1 LSNNNTVLV
10 GRFGAP
16 VGLNGKIKV
25 IIMTT
30 TFEVFKN
37 LKSYTNFDGSIIWN
51 FSNMNFTNNKCIVS
65 LNNCSSPEEAS
76 KLKGQNIYSSKKN
89 FPVIGKN
96 EYYIND
102 LIGCKTIFIKNNVIG
117 EVTGVKNF
125 GAGDL
130 LEVKVNNKFVLIPFN
145 NENNIVV
152 NIIKKEII
160 LDPIPGILD

>member
-1 LSNNNTVLV
+1 MSNKDSVLV

-51 FSNMNFTNNKCIVS
+51 FSEITFVSNKCVVKID
-65 LNNCSSPEEAS
+65 NCFSPEEVS
-76 KLKGQNIYSSKKN
+76 KFKGKKIYSSKIN
-89 FPVIGKN
+89 LPSTGKN
-96 EYYIND
+96 EYYVSD
-102 LIGCKTIFIKNNVIG
+102 LIGCKVIIRDNNITGQVIN
-117 EVTGVKNF
+117 VKNF

-130 LEVKVNNKFVLIPFN
+130 LEVKLDKKIILIPFN
-145 NENNIVV
+145 NENNISVSLS
-152 NIIKKEII
+152 KKEITAEPI
-160 LDPIPGILD
+160 LGILD

>member
-1 LSNNNTVLV
+1 MSNKDSVLV

-37 LKSYTNFDGSIIWN
+37 LKSYTNFDGSIVWN
-51 FSNMNFTNNKCIVS
+51 FSKITFVGNKCIVQID
-65 LNNCSSPEEAS
+65 NCFSPEDAS
-76 KLKGQNIYSSKKN
+76 NYKGQNIYSSKKN
-89 FPVIGKN
+89 FPTTREN

-102 LIGCKTIFIKNNVIG
+102 LIGCKAIFKKKNIFG
-117 EVTGVKNF
+117 EVISVKNF

-130 LEVKVNNKFVLIPFN
+130 LEVKLDNKFVLIPFN
-145 NENNIVV
+145 NENNISV
-152 NIIKKEII
+152 NLIKKEII
-160 LDPIPGILD
+160 LDPISGILD